1 MAKSVLFVGAYPK
14 PAALER
20 YVSGDL
26 ALRLQSLD
34 WKIRV
39 TSRRMGRVARALE
52 ILLDIWR
59 WRSQYAIACVDV
71 FSGPAFT
78 WAEAAC
84 AQLRNLGKPYVLT
97 LHGGNLPAFS
107 RLHPGRVR
115 ALLSTATAV
124 TCPSPYLLAE
134 MWSLRSDLVLLP
146 NGLDL
151 SRYALRAP
159 ERRAPTRLVAGDCL
173 PTGRDGAR
181 RSHSSVHGLEA
192 RLWSAEVAQARQPP
206 QRHLIWLRAF
216 HAIYNPVLAVEVLAR
231 IRTEYPEVRLT
242 MIGPD
247 KRDGSLQQAKAAAHR
262 LGVAP
267 AVSFRGPIP
276 KSDVPWHLAQA
287 GIFLNTANCDNTPVS
302 VLEALACGLAVVSTK
317 VGGIPFLLDH
327 GRTALLVPP
336 GDAAEMAAAVCRL
349 QWDPE
354 LAAQLGAN
362 GRKLAESF
370 GWSIILPQWEKI
382 LAEAANESTIQ
393 MHGPRV
399 N

>member
-1 MAKSVLFVGAYPK
+1 MLFVGAYPK

-34 WKIRV
+34 WKILV

-59 WRSQYAIACVDV
+59 WRGKYSIACVDV
-71 FSGPAFT
+71 FSGPAFA

-84 AQLRNLGKPYVLT
+84 AQLRNLGKPYVLA

-107 RLHPGRVR
+107 RLYPARVR
-115 ALLSTATAV
+115 NLLSSAAAV
-124 TCPSPYLLAE
+124 TCPSPYLVAE
-134 MWSLRSDLVLLP
+134 LGSLRSDLVLLP

-151 SRYALRAP
+151 ARYAFREPRPPVGDDVRSRPDLNRYALP
-159 ERRAPTRLVAGDCL
+159 G
-173 PTGRDGAR
+173 
-181 RSHSSVHGLEA
+181 
-192 RLWSAEVAQARQPP
+192 PP
-206 QRHLIWLRAF
+206 PPLRHLVWLRAF
-216 HAIYNPVLAVEVLAR
+216 HEIYHPVLAIEVLAR
-231 IRTEYPEVRLT
+231 VRNEHPDVRLT

-247 KRDGSLQQAKAAAHR
+247 KGDGSFQQAKAAARR

-267 AVSFRGPIP
+267 AVSFPGAIP
-276 KSDVPWHLAQA
+276 KPDVARHLAQA
-287 GIFLNTANCDNTPVS
+287 GIFLNTANCDNAPVS

-317 VGGIPFLLDH
+317 VGGLPYLLAH
-327 GRTALLVPP
+327 EQTALLVPP
-336 GDAAEMAAAVCRL
+336 DDAGAMAAAVCRL
-349 QWDPE
+349 QTHPE

-370 GWSIILPQWEKI
+370 DWSLILPQWQHL
-382 LAEAANESTIQ
+382 LAAASQTSASPPAPWERNNCRNQTNQI
-393 MHGPRV
+393 PTP
-399 N
+399 